1 MLTLL
6 YLLACEGTSTEQP
19 SQFEIPTE
27 AYDWICRDYSEHTE
41 VEITAGVCNEIESMT
56 VSVLLIDN
64 ESFEQEMYHEGG
76 CWWYSLILQEE
87 NCIEIQEIIITAEEG
102 VSNGR

>member
-1 MLTLL
+1 
-6 YLLACEGTSTEQP
+6 
-19 SQFEIPTE
+19 
-27 AYDWICRDYSEHTE
+27 
-41 VEITAGVCNEIESMT
+41 MT

-87 NCIEIQEIIITAEEG
+87 NCIEIQEIIITAQEG
-102 VSNGR
+102 GSNGR

>member
-6 YLLACEGTSTEQP
+6 YLLACEDTTQQP
-19 SQFEIPTE
+19 SHFEIPIE
-27 AYDWICRDYSEHTE
+27 AYEWVCKDYQEHSE
-41 VEITAGVCNEIESMT
+41 VEITAGVCNDLESMT
-56 VSVLLIDN
+56 VSVLLLDN

-76 CWWYSLILQEE
+76 CWWHSLILQEE

-102 VSNGR
+102 GSNGR